1 MTKGQ
6 VMTKKP
12 EAAKAATKKVLVQTK
27 PYTRVESLPALP
39 KGVKL
44 PSGYEPAYFRKR
56 KTLAVLRAANR
67 SHYLVFD
74 TSTGKKIQ
82 VANTKEA
89 SKLMSELRRGTK
101 SFAKAAA

>member
-1 MTKGQ
+1 
-6 VMTKKP
+6 MTKKP
-12 EAAKAATKKVLVQTK
+12 KAVKAASKKVLVQTK
-27 PYTRVESLPALP
+27 PYTRVETLPTLP

-56 KTLAVLRAANR
+56 KTLAVLRADNR

-74 TSTGKKIQ
+74 ISTGMKTQ

-89 SKLMSELRRGTK
+89 SILMSELRRGK
-101 SFAKAAA
+101 KKLAA

>member
-6 VMTKKP
+6 VMSKKP
-12 EAAKAATKKVLVQTK
+12 TAVKAASKKVLVQTK
-27 PYTRVESLPALP
+27 PYTRVETLPTLP

-74 TSTGKKIQ
+74 ISTGMKTQ

-89 SKLMSELRRGTK
+89 SKLMSELSRGK
-101 SFAKAAA
+101 KKLAA

>member
-1 MTKGQ
+1 
-6 VMTKKP
+6 
-12 EAAKAATKKVLVQTK
+12 
-27 PYTRVESLPALP
+27 
-39 KGVKL
+39 
-44 PSGYEPAYFRKR
+44 
-56 KTLAVLRAANR
+56 
-67 SHYLVFD
+67 LVFD

>member
-1 MTKGQ
+1 MTKGH
-6 VMTKKP
+6 VMAKSPAATKV
-12 EAAKAATKKVLVQTK
+12 ATKKVPIQTK

-44 PSGYEPAYFRKR
+44 PSGYEPAYYRKR

-74 TSTGKKIQ
+74 ISTGKKTQ

-89 SKLMSELRRGTK
+89 SVLMSELSRGK
-101 SFAKAAA
+101 KKLAA

>member
-1 MTKGQ
+1 
-6 VMTKKP
+6 MTKKP
-12 EAAKAATKKVLVQTK
+12 KAVKAASKKVLVQTK
-27 PYTRVESLPALP
+27 PYTRVELLPALP

-74 TSTGKKIQ
+74 ISTGMKTQ

-89 SKLMSELRRGTK
+89 SILMSELRRGK
-101 SFAKAAA
+101 KKLAA

>member
-6 VMTKKP
+6 VMSKKP
-12 EAAKAATKKVLVQTK
+12 TAVKTASKKVLVQTK
-27 PYTRVESLPALP
+27 PYTRVETLPTLP

-74 TSTGKKIQ
+74 ISTGKKTQ

-89 SKLMSELRRGTK
+89 SILMSELRRGK
-101 SFAKAAA
+101 KKLAA

>member
-6 VMTKKP
+6 VTAMAITT
-12 EAAKAATKKVLVQTK
+12 AKATPATAKTVVRVK
-27 PYTRVESLPALP
+27 PYTRVEKLPELS

-56 KTLAVLRAANR
+56 KTLAVLRATNK

-74 TSTGKKIQ
+74 TSTGKKIE

-89 SKLMSELRRGTK
+89 SRLMSEIRRGVK
-101 SFAKAAA
+101 SFAA

>member
-6 VMTKKP
+6 VMSKKP
-12 EAAKAATKKVLVQTK
+12 KAVKTATKKVLVQTK

-44 PSGYEPAYFRKR
+44 PSGYEPAYYRKR
-56 KTLAVLRAANR
+56 NTLAVLRAANR
-67 SHYLVFD
+67 SHYLVFNI
-74 TSTGKKIQ
+74 STGKKTK

-89 SKLMSELRRGTK
+89 SMLMSELNRGKK
-101 SFAKAAA
+101 SLAKAAA

>member
-1 MTKGQ
+1 MS
-6 VMTKKP
+6 KKP
-12 EAAKAATKKVLVQTK
+12 TAVTAASKKVLVQTK

-74 TSTGKKIQ
+74 ISTGKKMQ
-82 VANTKEA
+82 VANTQEA
-89 SKLMSELRRGTK
+89 STLMSELRRGKK
-101 SFAKAAA
+101 SLAA

>member
-6 VMTKKP
+6 VMSKKP
-12 EAAKAATKKVLVQTK
+12 KAVKTATKKVLVQTK

-44 PSGYEPAYFRKR
+44 PSGYEPAYYRKR
-56 KTLAVLRAANR
+56 NTLAVLRAANR
-67 SHYLVFD
+67 SHYLVFNI
-74 TSTGKKIQ
+74 STGKKTQ

-89 SKLMSELRRGTK
+89 SKLMSELNRGKK
-101 SFAKAAA
+101 SSVKAAA

>member
-6 VMTKKP
+6 VMSKKP
-12 EAAKAATKKVLVQTK
+12 KAVKTATKKVLVQTK

-44 PSGYEPAYFRKR
+44 PSGYEPAYYRKR

-74 TSTGKKIQ
+74 ISTGKKMQ

-89 SKLMSELRRGTK
+89 SVLMSELSRGK
-101 SFAKAAA
+101 KKLAA

>member
-6 VMTKKP
+6 VMSKKP
-12 EAAKAATKKVLVQTK
+12 KAVKTATKKVLVQTK

-44 PSGYEPAYFRKR
+44 PSGYEPAYYRKR
-56 KTLAVLRAANR
+56 NTLAVLRAANR
-67 SHYLVFD
+67 SHYLVFNI
-74 TSTGKKIQ
+74 STGKKTQ

-89 SKLMSELRRGTK
+89 SMLMSELNRGKK
-101 SFAKAAA
+101 SSAKAAA

>member
-6 VMTKKP
+6 VTAMATTT
-12 EAAKAATKKVLVQTK
+12 AKAKPATAKVVVRVK
-27 PYTRVESLPALP
+27 PYTRVEKLPELP

-56 KTLAVLRAANR
+56 KTLAVLRATNK

-74 TSTGKKIQ
+74 TSTGKKIE

-89 SKLMSELRRGTK
+89 SRLMSEIRRGVK
-101 SFAKAAA
+101 SFAA

>member
-6 VMTKKP
+6 VMSKKP

-27 PYTRVESLPALP
+27 PYTRVELLPALP

-44 PSGYEPAYFRKR
+44 PSGYEPAYYRKR
-56 KTLAVLRAANR
+56 KTLAVLRATNR

-89 SKLMSELRRGTK
+89 SVLMSELRRGTK
-101 SFAKAAA
+101 SFAA

>member
-1 MTKGQ
+1 
-6 VMTKKP
+6 
-12 EAAKAATKKVLVQTK
+12 
-27 PYTRVESLPALP
+27 
-39 KGVKL
+39 VKL

-74 TSTGKKIQ
+74 ISTGMKTQ

-89 SKLMSELRRGTK
+89 SKLMSELRRGK
-101 SFAKAAA
+101 KKLAA

>member
-6 VMTKKP
+6 VMSKKP
-12 EAAKAATKKVLVQTK
+12 KAVKTASKKVLVQTK
-27 PYTRVESLPALP
+27 PYTRVETLPTLP

-74 TSTGKKIQ
+74 ISTGMKTQ

-89 SKLMSELRRGTK
+89 SKLMSELRRGK
-101 SFAKAAA
+101 KKLAA

>member
-1 MTKGQ
+1 
-6 VMTKKP
+6 MTKKP
-12 EAAKAATKKVLVQTK
+12 KAVKAASKKVLVQTK
-27 PYTRVESLPALP
+27 PYTRVETLPTLP

-74 TSTGKKIQ
+74 ISTGMKTQ

-89 SKLMSELRRGTK
+89 SILMSELRRGK
-101 SFAKAAA
+101 KKLAA